1 MRYLPLYEGKHFHQ
15 YNDHWEDRP
24 RYLVGTDALSARPDI
39 LALAEHYRLA
49 FRDIAPKSPVH
60 VLVIPKAHYASL
72 EEVPDASVFGAMSML
87 AQQVARQEGVATR
100 GYRCV
105 VNTGAMFARGATGRG
120 AAIRHRASVRRRAL
134 QARLLWGIMCARL
147 IK

>member
-1 MRYLPLYEGKHFHQ
+1 MEDCLFCRIVRGELPAAK
-15 YNDHWEDRP
+15 
-24 RYLVGTDALSARPDI
+24 V
-39 LALAEHYRLA
+39 AESETCLA

-60 VLVIPKAHYASL
+60 VLVIPKVHYASL

-105 VNTGAMFARGATGRG
+105 VNTGEDGGQTVGHLHLHLLGGRAHG
-120 AAIRHRASVRRRAL
+120 
-134 QARLLWGIMCARL
+134 WPPG
-147 IK
+147 